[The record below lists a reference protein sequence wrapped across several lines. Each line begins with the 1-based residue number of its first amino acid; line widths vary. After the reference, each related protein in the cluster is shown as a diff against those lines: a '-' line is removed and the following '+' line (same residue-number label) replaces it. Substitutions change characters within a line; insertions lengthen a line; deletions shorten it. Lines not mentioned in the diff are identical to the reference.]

1 VNPSPLRHP
10 LLGERG
16 IRHGF
21 GVRGAVP
28 PEGLQRVRQVHG
40 ARIVCQRECAG
51 PSPPEADGIVS
62 ASPGVPVGVFTAD
75 CVPILLATSCGTA
88 VAALHAGWRG
98 LAAGVVGNG
107 VAALL
112 DLADGARPLL
122 AVIGPHIGACCYEV
136 DGPVLDALG
145 RRFGSALRDFTRATR
160 AGHAAL
166 DLGALARAAL
176 VAGGLAPECVAALPG
191 ACTRCDPERF
201 HSYRRDG
208 SAAGRLAHY
217 IAAGS
222 DEA

>member
-1 VNPSPLRHP
+1 LRHP
-10 LLGERG
+10 LLVERG
-16 IRHGF
+16 IDHGF
-21 GVRGAVP
+21 GVRGGVP
-28 PEGLQRVRQVHG
+28 PEDLRRARQVHG
-40 ARIVCQRECAG
+40 ARIVCERECAG

-62 ASPGVPVGVFTAD
+62 ASPGVPVAVFTAD
-75 CVPILLATSCGTA
+75 CVPILLATSRGTA

-98 LAAGVVGNG
+98 LAAGVVGSG

-112 DLADGARPLL
+112 DLVGGAPPLV
-122 AVIGPHIGACCYEV
+122 AVIGPHVGACCYEV

-145 RRFGSALRDFTRATR
+145 GRFGPALRDCTRATR

-166 DLGALARAAL
+166 DLAALARAAL
-176 VAGGLAPECVAALPG
+176 VAGGLAPELVGALPG

-208 SAAGRLAHY
+208 PAAGRLVHY